1 MAPYPINHLSTDS
14 FLGDDS
20 MALVSAITNKLTN
33 GNGKHYGDSDADLL
47 NLADPGLMRV
57 VKREGS
63 VVPYDKGK
71 ILRAVGMCFESV
83 AERIGGITPEI
94 VTDQVDTILR
104 LKSLQ
109 LSEGSHPAEVGIEA
123 IQDIVEAQL
132 MALGQFEAAKHYIL
146 YRDERR
152 RVREESR
159 GISPEMRSFF
169 KAGCDTFTGTNR
181 LLQEV
186 QAFDKF
192 SRFRRD
198 FTPKRREIWPET
210 CQRVMDYYRSH
221 VNRVAIGAIPEEIW
235 AELHT
240 NLLHQQATGSLRGV
254 QMAGPALDRCQS
266 GVYNCSFTFMDSPES
281 MAEDLYLLMQGCG
294 VGFSVEEE
302 HAVDKWQ
309 RIHGKRDC
317 APVPYTVEDDT
328 EAWCDALKFGIHHW
342 MDGVDVEFDL
352 SPIRP
357 AGSILK
363 TKGGRASGPRPLKDL
378 LEFDRDVIF
387 RRQKQRLRSIDLHDM
402 TCMLHRVGQMGGV
415 RRASGISF
423 SDKDDLLMRDAKKG
437 EFFNT
442 HPWRNQANN
451 SGVYPVKPSAIEF
464 MEEWL
469 ALAKS
474 GSGERG
480 IFNEGSLRRQIP
492 ARRLLTVLR
501 GNPCMEIYLRN
512 QQFCN
517 LSIAIV
523 NVGDTFEEI
532 LRKVILATIWGT
544 IQASMT
550 RFRYLR
556 PGWKQNCEEEA
567 LLGVDILGH
576 MDCKLLKPGATGREE
591 ILQKLLQAAIE
602 TNIFWAQRLGINPG
616 VALTCGKP
624 SGDSSVFFDKAA
636 GLKAHHGRHY
646 IRRLRF
652 EETNPVTKVLRDAKI
667 PWQYDYDKSGI
678 CVFEFPC
685 RAPDDAI
692 ILGDMNAIEQLE
704 NWKIWKV
711 NFTEHNPS
719 CTISVR
725 DHEWI
730 EAGNWVYENW
740 DIVGGISFYPFDN
753 AVYPLAPY
761 QTITE
766 QEYDHRAKN
775 MPTEIDW
782 SRILLYEEEDET
794 TLSSQLACTGS
805 GCDL

>member
-1 MAPYPINHLSTDS
+1 
-14 FLGDDS
+14 
-20 MALVSAITNKLTN
+20 MALVSALTDKLTN
-33 GNGKHYGDSDADLL
+33 GNGKNHSDPDVDSLT
-47 NLADPGLMRV
+47 LANPALMRV
-57 VKREGS
+57 VKREGNI
-63 VVPYDKGK
+63 VPYDKEK
-71 ILRAVGMCFESV
+71 IQRAVRLCFESV
-83 AERIGGITPEI
+83 VERIGEITHQI

-109 LSEGSHPAEVGIEA
+109 LSENGSLAEVGIEA

-159 GISPEMRSFF
+159 GISPEMRDFF
-169 KAGCDTFTGTNR
+169 KAGCDTFTGRNR

-198 FTPKRREIWPET
+198 FTPKRRETWPES

-221 VNRVAIGAIPEEIW
+221 VNRVAPGAIPEGLW

-240 NLLHQQATGSLRGV
+240 NLLYQKATGSLRGV
-254 QMAGPALDRCQS
+254 QMAGPALERCQS
-266 GVYNCSFTFMDSPES
+266 GVYNCAFTFMDSPES

-302 HAVDKWQ
+302 HAVDKWH
-309 RIHGKRDC
+309 RVHSKRDC
-317 APVPYTVEDDT
+317 APVNYTVEDDT
-328 EAWCDALKFGIHHW
+328 EAWCDAINFGIHHW
-342 MDGVDVEFDL
+342 MDGVDVNFDL
-352 SPIRP
+352 SPIRQ

-363 TKGGRASGPRPLKDL
+363 TKGGRASGPRPLRDL

-451 SGVYPVKPSAIEF
+451 SAVYVVKPSAVEF

-480 IFNEGSLRRQIP
+480 IFNEGSLRQQIP
-492 ARRLLTVLR
+492 VRRLLTMLR

-512 QQFCN
+512 HQFCN
-517 LSIAIV
+517 LSIAVVDV
-523 NVGDTFEEI
+523 NDSFEVI

-544 IQASMT
+544 IQASMD

-556 PGWKQNCEEEA
+556 PDWKQNCNEEA

-576 MDCKLLKPGATGREE
+576 MDCKLLKPGAPGREE
-591 ILQKLLQAAIE
+591 ILQRLLQAVIE
-602 TNIFWAQRLGINPG
+602 TNAFWARSLGINPG
-616 VALTCGKP
+616 AALTCGKP

-636 GLKAHHGRHY
+636 GLKAHHGKFY

-652 EETNPVTKVLRDAKI
+652 EETNPITKVLRDAKI
-667 PWQYDYDKSGI
+667 PWQHDYDKSGI
-678 CVFEFPC
+678 YVFEFPC

-692 ILGDMNAIEQLE
+692 FSA
-704 NWKIWKV
+704 
-711 NFTEHNPS
+711 T
-719 CTISVR
+719 
-725 DHEWI
+725 
-730 EAGNWVYENW
+730 
-740 DIVGGISFYPFDN
+740 
-753 AVYPLAPY
+753 
-761 QTITE
+761 
-766 QEYDHRAKN
+766 
-775 MPTEIDW
+775 
-782 SRILLYEEEDET
+782 
-794 TLSSQLACTGS
+794 
-805 GCDL
+805 